1 MVGARGWNA
10 DCGEPYQEQY
20 EAPPGETG
28 EKPKPAV
35 ENPGTDRPGGEP
47 DRRDQRPRVRG
58 EDANNDE
65 KRKRNKVSR
74 SPFFLP
80 GDESCGSPGGLPEEK
95 KAPSVGLRLSPSC
108 ARGAAGARAG
118 ELY

>member
-58 EDANNDE
+58 EDANNDD
-65 KRKRNKVSR
+65 KRRRNKVTSQR
-74 SPFFLP
+74 NKQQRKNRK
-80 GDESCGSPGGLPEEK
+80 GKTRNEEQK
-95 KAPSVGLRLSPSC
+95 K
-108 ARGAAGARAG
+108 
-118 ELY
+118 

>member
-10 DCGEPYQEQY
+10 DCGEPYREQY

-58 EDANNDE
+58 EDDDNYE
-65 KRKRNKVSR
+65 QRKRNRVNRSR
-74 SPFFLP
+74 EGEDVREESGTLHPF
-80 GDESCGSPGGLPEEK
+80 SCQ
-95 KAPSVGLRLSPSC
+95 ATRAVGRLEDS
-108 ARGAAGARAG
+108 
-118 ELY
+118 